1 MKLAR
6 VYVTEGRHQH
16 KQLMKKLHDEE
27 NVKGVSMFRAISGFG
42 RNGQI
47 HSSDLLTL
55 SFDLPIVIEFFDE
68 DEKVDKIVKD
78 LQGVVPAGHTVV
90 FKVDVI

>member
-16 KQLMKKLHDEE
+16 KKLMKRLHDDEK
-27 NVKGVSMFRAISGFG
+27 VKGVSMFRAISGFG
-42 RNGQI
+42 RNGHI

-55 SFDLPIVIEFFDE
+55 SFDLPIVVEFFDE
-68 DEKVDKIVKD
+68 DEKIDKIVNDLKD
-78 LQGVVPAGHTVV
+78 IVPTGHTVV
-90 FKVDVI
+90 FNVDVI